1 VNRADDPVRAQ
12 RARIATWVSYGLRS
26 GTLLFG
32 LAMTLFFLGFLL
44 GFSGPMVTVIVVC
57 LFVGSAVLAPAI
69 VFNYGVKA
77 AERADREAGR

>member
-1 VNRADDPVRAQ
+1 MNRADDPVRAQ
-12 RARIATWVSYGLRS
+12 RARIAAWVSYGLRS

-32 LAMTLFFLGFLL
+32 LAMTLFFLGFML
-44 GFSGPMVTVIVVC
+44 GFSDVLVTIIVLC

>member
-1 VNRADDPVRAQ
+1 MNRTHDPVRAR

-44 GFSGPMVTVIVVC
+44 GFSGPLVTAIVLC
-57 LFVGSAVLAPAI
+57 LFIGSAVLAPAI
-69 VFNYGVKA
+69 VFHYGVKS